1 MEKILQIFEFSTIP
15 TRDEARKK
23 YKKLCLK
30 WHPDKNEGN
39 LDFANIKFKELQ
51 DAYENLTK
59 YLDQIDKSKSNKRKR
74 DDDDDIPEKFNDPLV
89 DKQTN
94 TTMNLNAT
102 ISIFMV

>member
-1 MEKILQIFEFSTIP
+1 MQKICNILEFSTIP
-15 TRDEARKK
+15 TREELRKR

-30 WHPDKNEGN
+30 WHPDKNEDN
-39 LDFANIKFKELQ
+39 LEFANIKFKEMQ

-59 YLDQIDKSKSNKRKR
+59 YLDQIDESKSKKRKR
-74 DDDDDIPEKFNDPLV
+74 NDEDDIPEKFNDPLV